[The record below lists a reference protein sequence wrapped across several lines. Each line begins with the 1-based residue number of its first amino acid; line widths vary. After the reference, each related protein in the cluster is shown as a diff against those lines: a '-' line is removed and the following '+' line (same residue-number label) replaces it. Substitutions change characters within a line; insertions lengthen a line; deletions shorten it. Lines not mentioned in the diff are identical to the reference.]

1 LNFLFDTSNVN
12 DSNFDEES
20 KLEKDPKEIQKQT
33 QSITEPK
40 ENVMV
45 VPTPKQKL
53 NESSFF

>member
-1 LNFLFDTSNVN
+1 VN
-12 DSNFDEES
+12 ESNFEEES